1 MPREPRLL
9 IVARVQAQA
18 KVPVQ
23 AKVPARA
30 LGRVQALEVVCRRR
44 LQGVCAR
51 CVVKRYNVRSRFDIR
66 GSYHYQPTQHLTP
79 EQRRSPSTCNTT
91 IEEAARA
98 HGNSV

>member
-1 MPREPRLL
+1 MPREPRPL

-30 LGRVQALEVVCRRR
+30 LGRVQALEVVYRR
-44 LQGVCAR
+44 LLRCAV